1 MERKPISR
9 HAVIAEIIATLRKA
23 YGDKSVKN
31 KPSVKSVSHGVCKK
45 YGVASMPKLVELIAA
60 VPEADAEVL
69 LPVLKARP
77 VRTASGIA
85 VVAVM
90 SKPHRCPHI
99 AMTGNICV
107 YCPGGPDSDFEY
119 STQSYTGYEPTS
131 MRAIR
136 ARYHPYLQTRNRVE
150 QLERLG
156 HSVDK
161 VEFIVMGGT
170 FMSLDS
176 GYRDYFIRNLHD
188 ALSGASSGSV
198 GEAVA
203 MSENSRTKCIGITIE
218 TRPDYCLKPHLADML
233 SYGCTRIEMGVQAI
247 YEDVARDT
255 NRGHTVAAVCE
266 AFHLAKD
273 AGFKVV
279 THMMPDLP
287 NCSFDR
293 DLAGFTEF
301 FANPAFRPDGLKIYP
316 TLVIRGTGLYELW
329 RKGLYKNYTPDEL
342 VDVVARLL
350 ALVPPWTRVYR
361 VQRDIPMPLVTSGV
375 EHGNLRQLAMDR
387 MDDLGYACRD
397 VRAREVGIKAIREK
411 VRPHAVELVRREY
424 VANGGWETF
433 LAYEDP
439 EADILI
445 GLLRLRKASPEAFRP
460 EMTAVPTSIIRELH
474 VYGSAVPLHSNDPTK
489 FQHQGFGKLLMEEAE
504 RIAVMEHGSSKMVV
518 IAGVGT
524 RNYYAR
530 LGYVLDGPYMSKML
544 SADSD
549 ATNVGMGVG
558 GWDEDEGEDEDPG
571 FERL

>member
-1 MERKPISR
+1 
-9 HAVIAEIIATLRKA
+9 
-23 YGDKSVKN
+23 
-31 KPSVKSVSHGVCKK
+31 
-45 YGVASMPKLVELIAA
+45 
-60 VPEADAEVL
+60 
-69 LPVLKARP
+69 
-77 VRTASGIA
+77 
-85 VVAVM
+85 
-90 SKPHRCPHI
+90 
-99 AMTGNICV
+99 
-107 YCPGGPDSDFEY
+107 
-119 STQSYTGYEPTS
+119 
-131 MRAIR
+131 
-136 ARYHPYLQTRNRVE
+136 
-150 QLERLG
+150 
-156 HSVDK
+156 
-161 VEFIVMGGT
+161 MG
-170 FMSLDS
+170 
-176 GYRDYFIRNLHD
+176 
-188 ALSGASSGSV
+188 
-198 GEAVA
+198 
-203 MSENSRTKCIGITIE
+203 
-218 TRPDYCLKPHLADML
+218 
-233 SYGCTRIEMGVQAI
+233 AI

-329 RKGLYKNYTPDEL
+329 PKGLYKNYTPDEL

-445 GLLRLRKASPEAFRP
+445 GLLRLRKASPEVFRP
-460 EMTAVPTSIIRELH
+460 APLQRPHQVPAPR
-474 VYGSAVPLHSNDPTK
+474 VWQAADGGGGADC
-489 FQHQGFGKLLMEEAE
+489 G
-504 RIAVMEHGSSKMVV
+504 HG
-518 IAGVGT
+518 
-524 RNYYAR
+524 AR
-530 LGYVLDGPYMSKML
+530 LVQDGCHCRRR
-544 SADSD
+544 D
-549 ATNVGMGVG
+549 AELLCQAWLCVGWAVHVQDVERGQQCGDGG
-558 GWDEDEGEDEDPG
+558 GWFG
-571 FERL
+571 